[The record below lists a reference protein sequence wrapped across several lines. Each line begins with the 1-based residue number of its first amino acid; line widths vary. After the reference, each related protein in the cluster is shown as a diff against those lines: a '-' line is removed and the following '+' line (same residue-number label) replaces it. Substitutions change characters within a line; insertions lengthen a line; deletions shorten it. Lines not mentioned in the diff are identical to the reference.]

1 MIINHL
7 PAWRARRGKSGIKK
21 ADLAR
26 RLGVRRSYI
35 TKLEQG
41 TAQPSLELA
50 LRIACYFGCSVEE
63 IFQLPMEAAED
74 R

>member
-7 PAWRARRGKSGIKK
+7 SAWRARRGKSGITK
-21 ADLAR
+21 AALAR
-26 RLGVRRSYI
+26 RLGVSRSYI

-63 IFQLPMEAAED
+63 VFQLAMEAAGD